1 MIFLSKLPWVN
12 SWFPGGVRE
21 DSQDTGGGLGAR
33 RGLGLMFLV
42 GTLGGSSVLEV

>member
-1 MIFLSKLPWVN
+1 MIFLSKLPWVK
-12 SWFPGGVRE
+12 WFPGGVRE

-42 GTLGGSSVLEV
+42 GTLEGSSVLEV